1 MVKSVPHLTYKTVFP
16 SSFER
21 EIVMFVVKI
30 FNEITVSI
38 LNKHQIVVTHF
49 CVYIVLTWWWI
60 KNVKRPLT
68 YIVIRNPLKMIFY
81 NATDDRFIFL
91 DTFLASKSMWKKIDT
106 QNFSG
111 CLILYTFN
119 ALYHTTFAIK
129 ELQ

>member
-16 SSFER
+16 SSFET

-30 FNEITVSI
+30 VNEITVSV
-38 LNKHQIVVTHF
+38 LNKPQIVVTHF

-68 YIVIRNPLKMIFY
+68 YIVIRNPLKMLFY
-81 NATDDRFIFL
+81 NVTDDRFIFL

-106 QNFSG
+106 QNVSG
-111 CLILYTFN
+111 CLILHMFI
-119 ALYHTTFAIK
+119 ALYHTTFAMK
-129 ELQ
+129 